1 MGKIKSKKHDT
12 FIDMTA
18 MSDVTVLL
26 LTFFMLTATFI
37 PKEPV
42 QVLTPMSVSEIKIP
56 ENNVMTILIN
66 PKGQVYMNLD
76 RPEDKRGVL
85 ESIAKQ
91 YNITF
96 TPQQTMSFINQT
108 HIGVPV
114 RTLRAFLDKEL
125 SDQDQL
131 LKGDDAGIPTD
142 TIISPSNELAVW
154 VRTVKDVNPDIAIAI
169 KADQTTPYTLVKKVM
184 STLQDLKE
192 NRYSLITS
200 LKGMPE
206 GF

>member
-1 MGKIKSKKHDT
+1 MGKIKSKKQDT

-42 QVLTPMSVSEIKIP
+42 QVITPMSVSEVKIP
-56 ENNVMTILIN
+56 EANVMTILIDLE
-66 PKGQVYMNLD
+66 GQVFMNLD
-76 RPEDKRGVL
+76 RPEDKRSVL
-85 ESIAKQ
+85 ESIGKQ

-96 TPQQTMSFINQT
+96 TPKQVVSFVNQT

-114 RTLRAFLDKEL
+114 KTLRAFLDKEL
-125 SDQDQL
+125 TDQDEL
-131 LKGDDAGIPTD
+131 LKSKGAGIPTD
-142 TIISPSNELAVW
+142 TIISPNNELAIW
-154 VRTVKDVNPDIAIAI
+154 VRTAKDVNPDIAIAI
-169 KADQTTPYTLVKKVM
+169 KADQGTPYSLVKRVM

-192 NRYSLITS
+192 NRYSLLTS
-200 LKGMPE
+200 LKGMPA

>member
-56 ENNVMTILIN
+56 EANVLTILIDPQGHIYLN
-66 PKGQVYMNLD
+66 ID
-76 RPEDKRGVL
+76 RPEDKRAL
-85 ESIAKQ
+85 IESIGKQ
-91 YNITF
+91 YNINF
-96 TPQQTMSFINQT
+96 TPQQVMSFVNQS
-108 HIGVPV
+108 HIGMPMQQMQK
-114 RTLRAFLDKEL
+114 FLDL
-125 SDQDQL
+125 SLTDQDQVI
-131 LKGDDAGIPTD
+131 KNGNGVPID
-142 TIISPSNELAVW
+142 TIISPKNELAVW
-154 VRTVKDVNPDIAIAI
+154 VQTAKDVNPDLAIAI
-169 KADQTTPYTLVKKVM
+169 KSDQSTPYHLVKNVM

>member
-42 QVLTPMSVSEIKIP
+42 QVITPMSVSEIKIP
-56 ENNVMTILIN
+56 EANVMTILID
-66 PKGQVYMNLD
+66 PKGQVYINLD
-76 RPEDKRGVL
+76 RPEDKRAVL
-85 ESIAKQ
+85 ENIGQQYSIS
-91 YNITF
+91 F
-96 TPQQTMSFINQT
+96 TPKQTVSFLNQT
-108 HIGVPV
+108 HIGMPIS
-114 RTLRAFLDKEL
+114 RLQQFLDLPL

-131 LKGDDAGIPTD
+131 IKDFGIPTD
-142 TIISPSNELAVW
+142 TIISPNNQLAVW
-154 VRTVKDVNPDIAIAI
+154 IQTVKEVNPTIAIAI
-169 KADQTTPYTLVKKVM
+169 KADQSTPYTLVKNVM

>member
-56 ENNVMTILIN
+56 EANVLTILID
-66 PKGQVYMNLD
+66 PKGHVYLNLD
-76 RPEDKRGVL
+76 RPEDKRAL
-85 ESIAKQ
+85 IESIGKQ
-91 YNITF
+91 YNINF
-96 TPQQTMSFINQT
+96 TQQQVISFINQS
-108 HIGVPV
+108 HIGMPMQQMQK
-114 RTLRAFLDKEL
+114 FLDL
-125 SDQDQL
+125 SLTDQDQVI
-131 LKGDDAGIPTD
+131 KNGTGVPID
-142 TIISPSNELAVW
+142 TIISPKNELAVW
-154 VRTVKDVNPDIAIAI
+154 VQTAKDVNPDLALAI
-169 KADQTTPYTLVKKVM
+169 KSDQSTPYHLVKNVM

>member
-1 MGKIKSKKHDT
+1 MGKIKNKKHDT

-42 QVLTPMSVSEIKIP
+42 QVTTPSSVSEVKIP
-56 ENNVMTILIN
+56 DANVMTILVDT
-66 PKGQVYMNLD
+66 KGQVFMNLD
-76 RPEDKRGVL
+76 RPEDKKAVL
-85 ESIAKQ
+85 ESIGQQ
-91 YNITF
+91 YNIQF
-96 TPQQTMSFINQT
+96 TPKQITSFINQT

-114 RTLRAFLDKEL
+114 NNLQKFLDLPLDE
-125 SDQDQL
+125 QDQMV
-131 LKGDDAGIPTD
+131 KKMGIPTD
-142 TIISPSNELAVW
+142 TILSPNNQLAVW
-154 VRTVKDVNPDIAIAI
+154 IKTAKEQNENLSIAI
-169 KADQTTPYTLVKKVM
+169 KADQNTPYTLVKKVM

-192 NRYSLITS
+192 NRYSLVTS

>member
-1 MGKIKSKKHDT
+1 MGKIKTKKQDT

-56 ENNVMTILIN
+56 EANVMTILIDT
-66 PKGQVYMNLD
+66 KGHVFLNLD
-76 RPEDKRGVL
+76 RPEDKRAL
-85 ESIAKQ
+85 IESIGKQ
-91 YNITF
+91 YNINF
-96 TPQQTMSFINQT
+96 TPQQIMSFINQS
-108 HIGVPV
+108 HIAMP
-114 RTLRAFLDKEL
+114 LQSMQQFLNL
-125 SDQDQL
+125 SLTDQDQVI
-131 LKGDDAGIPTD
+131 KAGTGVPID
-142 TIISPSNELAVW
+142 TIISPKNELAVW
-154 VRTVKDVNPDIAIAI
+154 VQTAKDINPDLSIAI
-169 KADQTTPYTLVKKVM
+169 KSDQSTPYTLVKNVM

-192 NRYSLITS
+192 NRYSLLTS

>member
-42 QVLTPMSVSEIKIP
+42 QVITPQSVSEVKIP
-56 ENNVMTILIN
+56 EANVMTILID
-66 PKGQVYMNLD
+66 PKGQVFMNLD
-76 RPEDKRGVL
+76 RPEDKKAVL
-85 ESIAKQ
+85 ESIGKQ
-91 YNITF
+91 YGITF
-96 TPQQTMSFINQT
+96 TPKQVNSFINQT
-108 HIGVPV
+108 HIGVPISS
-114 RTLRAFLDKEL
+114 LGKFLDLDL
-125 SDQDQL
+125 SMQDEAI
-131 LKGDDAGIPTD
+131 KTGKGIPTD
-142 TIISPSNELAVW
+142 TIISPNNQLAVW
-154 VRTVKDVNPDIAIAI
+154 VKTVKEVNPDIAIAI
-169 KADQTTPYTLVKKVM
+169 KADQETPYTLVKTVM